1 MHHDVGTGYR
11 RAGFFRYCFDGNPHL
26 RCGHHPKLERI
37 MTFVMRYRIAS
48 RGDNG
53 LPVIRAVLSGCRYLD
68 FGNMKAFTFAER
80 RSSG

>member
-1 MHHDVGTGYR
+1 
-11 RAGFFRYCFDGNPHL
+11 
-26 RCGHHPKLERI
+26 